1 MFALFI
7 LVILHIERLTRLEL
21 AAEHTDSDLQ
31 FSRSIYQYLPISVL
45 EEVLARLTK
54 LPPPQYNE
62 KFYFHISPGTALKI
76 L

>member
-1 MFALFI
+1 MHAFLY
-7 LVILHIERLTRLEL
+7 ILHAERLTRLEL

-31 FSRSIYQYLPISVL
+31 FSRSIYQYLPTSVL

-62 KFYFHISPGTALKI
+62 KFYFHISPGTA
-76 L
+76 